1 MVLRSSLVSSS
12 VEVLRF
18 FSTCADQGCFWHRFS
33 SRVVCELLQGEVGD
47 IFELS
52 DQKARGF
59 LVQISFKRLV
69 LEHARKV
76 FGEMTMR
83 A

>member
-18 FSTCADQGCFWHRFS
+18 FSTCAGFS

>member
-1 MVLRSSLVSSS
+1 VLTKVVFGIDLAR
-12 VEVLRF
+12 VL
-18 FSTCADQGCFWHRFS
+18 C
-33 SRVVCELLQGEVGD
+33 VKLLQGEVGD
-47 IFELS
+47 ILELS